1 MTEDTDIKAAAQAY
15 HELGIPVIPFK
26 LTQKENGEYDKKPY
40 VPSWAK
46 WEAQP
51 QTDAEFEGLDWKGA
65 NAIAVLLG
73 TQAKNGMYLAVIDHD
88 KKGKDLTDEAK
99 AKGEELLKEF
109 PITQTQRTVNKGIHQ
124 VYWSRTRPKTEG
136 TFHDAVAL
144 ELLGEKKVCL
154 MPPSLGYTNLNDNSP
169 TEVESIEEVFYSVL
183 RKHGF
188 KLSEETESQNQLDVY
203 GFQLEKLVDLS
214 KLNRLNPNE
223 YQGPHPFHD
232 STTEK
237 NFHLN
242 VKTNQW
248 YCFRHNSGGGSLQY
262 LAMKE
267 GIIQCEQAK
276 KGALRGAKFKQ
287 VLQIAVSQGLIDEKI
302 LSQSEI
308 NPIIL
313 AKDIK
318 EDYVFIVEKDSGI
331 LYYYVEKEGIYSD
344 KTEQLLKREIVKRL
358 DENTKAHYYVEV
370 ENYITNSAPIVEM
383 NANPELIAVENGVL
397 NVLTKEL
404 KPFSPD
410 YYLTQKLPVKYDAS
424 AQCPAIMKFL
434 GEVLPEERQRQI
446 VQEYVGYCLYR
457 KITHHICLLFV
468 GVGRNGKSKLL
479 LLITI
484 MLGKDNNVSNQ
495 TIQSLCYNR
504 FSVAELHHKL
514 ANISADLPSKELAN
528 TGIFKMI
535 TGGDRLSGEH
545 KHKDPFNF
553 DNYAKLLFSCNRIP
567 PIPSTEACLAF
578 YSRFKI
584 LEFKNRFIGKN
595 ADKRII
601 EKLTVP
607 GELSGFLN
615 WALEGLKRLEEQ
627 KDFTENMTPEETE
640 KAYVKLSNS
649 AQAFITEK
657 IQVTDEYTDFLFSDQ
672 LYREFIKYCHSE
684 KIQTFQKG
692 LFTKAM
698 EEHCDGAER
707 TKIRLSRD
715 SSPIAAWR
723 YIKFVPSVP
732 NVPASQYSHAK
743 TENSLDSF
751 SNRRNKVSE
760 SGTNGTDGTES
771 PSTNVEPEEE
781 GLTASHCEK
790 YRTGAC
796 PHPNPDCIVPTNPCP
811 KTCGDFKAAEQE
823 PKKDEL
829 VKGAVAVLNGDSAR
843 REP

>member
-1 MTEDTDIKAAAQAY
+1 MNNTEDADIKAAAQAY

-26 LTQKENGEYDKKPY
+26 ISQKDNGEYDKKPY
-40 VPSWAK
+40 VTSWAQ
-46 WEAQP
+46 WETQP
-51 QTDAEFEGLDWKGA
+51 QTDAEFEGLDFNNA
-65 NAIAVLLG
+65 NAIAVVLG
-73 TQAKNGMYLAVIDHD
+73 TQAKNGLYLAVIDHD
-88 KKGKDLTDEAK
+88 KKGRELTDEAK

-109 PITQTQRTVNKGIHQ
+109 PITQTHQTVNKGIHQ
-124 VYWSRTRPKTEG
+124 VYWSRTKPKTDG

-169 TEVESIEEVFYSVL
+169 TEVESIEDIFYSVL
-183 RKHGF
+183 RKDGF

-287 VLQIAVSQGLIDEKI
+287 VLQLAVSQGLVDEKI
-302 LSQSEI
+302 LTQSEI

-370 ENYITNSAPIVEM
+370 ENYIANSAPIVEM
-383 NANPELIAVENGVL
+383 NANPELIAVQNGAL
-397 NVLTKEL
+397 NVLTREL
-404 KPFSPD
+404 KDFSSD
-410 YYLTQKLPVKYDAS
+410 YYLTQKLPVKYDTNAS
-424 AQCPAIMKFL
+424 CPAIMKFL
-434 GEVLPEERQRQI
+434 GEIQPEERQRQI
-446 VQEYVGYCLYR
+446 VQEYTGYCLYR
-457 KITHHICLLFV
+457 KIIYHVCLLFV

-479 LLITI
+479 ELITI
-484 MLGKDNNVSNQ
+484 FLGKEDNVSDQ

-504 FSVAELHHKL
+504 FSLAELHHKL

-535 TGGDRLSGEH
+535 TGGDRLPGEH
-545 KHKDPFNF
+545 KHKNPFNF

-567 PIPSTEACLAF
+567 PIPNTEACLAF

-584 LEFKNRFIGKN
+584 LEFKNTFIGKK
-595 ADKRII
+595 ADKHII
-601 EKLTVP
+601 DKLIIP
-607 GELSGFLN
+607 DELSGFLN

-627 KDFTENMTPEETE
+627 KDFTENMTQEETE

-649 AQAFITEK
+649 AQAYINEK
-657 IQVTDEYTDFLFSDQ
+657 ITVTDEHSDYVFVDV
-672 LYREFIKYCHSE
+672 LYRDFITYCHNE
-684 KIQTFQKG
+684 KLQTVPKAA
-692 LFTKAM
+692 FTKTM
-698 EEHCDGAER
+698 QEFCNGAEHIR
-707 TKIRLSRD
+707 IRLEDDRGKSNPL
-715 SSPIAAWR
+715 SAWR
-723 YIKFVPSVP
+723 YIKIVPTVP
-732 NVPASQYSHAK
+732 TVPTLPSNCSK
-743 TENSLDSF
+743 TEKTLSEF
-751 SNRRNKVSE
+751 SNRDKKVSE
-760 SGTNGTDGTES
+760 VGTNGTTGTKLTLEK
-771 PSTNVEPEEE
+771 E
-781 GLTASHCEK
+781 GLTANHCK
-790 YRTGAC
+790 KWRTGAC
-796 PHPNPDCIVPTNPCP
+796 PHPNPDCIVQISRCP
-811 KTCGDFKAAEQE
+811 KMCGDFQPIEE
-823 PKKDEL
+823 DETKKDSEMY
-829 VKGAVAVLNGDSAR
+829 G
-843 REP
+843 